1 MADDSQG
8 ASKEKVINREE
19 EEEEHLDELAKRR
32 ARSKIKMVIVPLD
45 GNIFWANVESYIIL
59 PWTSSFIE
67 QWEGFVKYR
76 MGDEIR
82 FIDDEGEAVEGINA
96 YKLHSQTL
104 TLDPPFAESSCKA
117 LKHLYFL
124 REDGSLKDKLFKAL
138 DALNDKQ
145 VTSVAFN
152 GDNDY
157 SPQAIKRT
165 GEIFQSWETEKR
177 NNAEPVYIQQIS
189 LVCRREYFV
198 DHIPSA
204 EPIIEPVFRPAFIP
218 ILPVEESPE
227 RRIRNILHDEQQLK
241 SFLQSSLF
249 YPAGGGDDRPIKLF
263 KNKVSNF
270 VYASYGMRQSDIHG
284 FLKDIAPGIHIHR
297 FPLEAL
303 FKMNWEE
310 LIRTHSDIP
319 KTSSFQVEGKYCFAV
334 SCLDPEQQKELNIIY
349 IPLEGTIAFR
359 ELYLKRHISP
369 KVLSYINP
377 GMDCDENFPRLLSSA
392 MLENNAG
399 LPEFILKDRDSLN
412 DSLQINQRYKCI
424 SSDFWGYDDEIQDRL
439 TILNLFHLKT

>member
-8 ASKEKVINREE
+8 ASKEKVINRE

-165 GEIFQSWETEKR
+165 GEIFQNWETEKR
-177 NNAEPVYIQQIS
+177 NNAEPVYIQQVS
-189 LVCRREYFV
+189 LVCRRGYFV
-198 DHIPSA
+198 DHIPLT
-204 EPIIEPVFRPAFIP
+204 EPIIEPVFRPAFINT
-218 ILPVEESPE
+218 LPVEKSPE
-227 RRIRNILHDEQQLK
+227 GRIRDILHDEQQLK

-263 KNKVSNF
+263 RGKISNF
-270 VYASYGMRQSDIHG
+270 VYASYGMEQSEIRG
-284 FLKDIAPGIHIHR
+284 FLETIAPGIHIHR

-310 LIRTHSDIP
+310 LIRTHADIP

-377 GMDCDENFPRLLSSA
+377 GMDVDKNFPRLLSSA